1 MRVGVAVASVLG
13 LLRRPH
19 AAPLHCPLHST
30 PRDPFGTP
38 QKPRCRLAV
47 CLPVEI
53 SGRVYWRCVASST
66 PTPRPHPLFLYLS
79 AASFP
84 PLQGN
89 PRKGGDFFPRAEA
102 WPADPADYLA
112 ACRAQPLP
120 CLRSPARQPGRRRSR
135 RVSVRVMWPPVGI
148 DPDADTWLVW
158 RWQNRTKSGYS
169 GSEFVLSGVH

>member
-1 MRVGVAVASVLG
+1 MHEGVAVASVLG

-66 PTPRPHPLFLYLS
+66 PTPRPHPLFCICPLLLFHLYKEIL
-79 AASFP
+79 A
-84 PLQGN
+84 
-89 PRKGGDFFPRAEA
+89 KVVTFFPEQRRGLLIRPIISRRVE
-102 WPADPADYLA
+102 PSLCLA
-112 ACRAQPLP
+112 
-120 CLRSPARQPGRRRSR
+120 SGVQPGRRRSR

-158 RWQNRTKSGYS
+158 RWRSRTKSGTRR
-169 GSEFVLSGVH
+169 L